1 MIYKIQN
8 LEDNLVEE
16 NIPKVEKLKQE
27 LNNLR
32 EDKMQGYLVRSRAN
46 IIENGEKPSQ
56 YFCNLESHNY
66 YSKII
71 NVIEQENGEHIT
83 NQKETR
89 NKQIL

>member
-1 MIYKIQN
+1 M
-8 LEDNLVEE
+8 E

-66 YSKII
+66 SSKII
-71 NVIEQENGEHIT
+71 NVLSKKMVSI
-83 NQKETR
+83 
-89 NKQIL
+89 

>member
-1 MIYKIQN
+1 M
-8 LEDNLVEE
+8 EE

-66 YSKII
+66 SSKII